1 MCRRVMAFSIASL
14 YSPNEI
20 VAEMKFI
27 LAYVLN
33 VACIFLHC
41 IMLQVAFLLFC
52 RLLLTTVLKRFRLK
66 RGSNTIA
73 FTTRFSF
80 AYCEPFSSPEAA
92 LLLVSTK
99 NRNLQEGPTPEVFRK
114 QNWKMLLFSKLQWWD
129 DFTPSLLRSFL
140 HFLLDVWKPGQ
151 GKPHKKS
158 QGMLVRKFEFTS
170 ERD

>member
-66 RGSNTIA
+66 CGSNTIA

-114 QNWKMLLFSKLQWWD
+114 QNWKMFIIFQVVVVGRFHSI
-129 DFTPSLLRSFL
+129 TPSLLPSLPVRRL
-140 HFLLDVWKPGQ
+140 ETGA
-151 GKPHKKS
+151 GKAP
-158 QGMLVRKFEFTS
+158 
-170 ERD
+170 

>member
-33 VACIFLHC
+33 VACIILHC

-114 QNWKMLLFSKLQWWD
+114 QNWKMFIIFQVVVVGRFHSI
-129 DFTPSLLRSFL
+129 TPSLLPSLPVRRL
-140 HFLLDVWKPGQ
+140 ETGA
-151 GKPHKKS
+151 GKAP
-158 QGMLVRKFEFTS
+158 
-170 ERD
+170 